1 MRTFNYSDI
10 LNLEKRDRVQLIT
23 HITGPRSAHLIGTY
37 NSDKTTN
44 LAIFNTISH
53 IGSNP
58 PYLGFIMRPTTVERH
73 TYNNIKSN
81 GYFTVNQVHSEFY
94 KKAHQTS
101 AKYAE
106 GVSEFKATGLTSEI
120 LESFEAPFVKESQIK
135 IGLSF
140 QEEQS
145 IKCNNT
151 ILIIGRIEK
160 IFLPESA
167 LSNQLILNHQNMDTI
182 CASGFDTYYTVQ
194 KMDQLDYARPKSI

>member
-1 MRTFNYSDI
+1 MRTFNHSDI
-10 LNLEKRDRVQLIT
+10 INLEKRERVNLIT
-23 HITGPRSAHLIGTY
+23 HLIGPRSAHLIGTF
-37 NSDKTTN
+37 NKDKSSN
-44 LAIFNTISH
+44 LAIFNTVTH

-58 PYLGFIMRPTTVERH
+58 PFLGFIMRPTTVERH
-73 TYNNIKSN
+73 TYNNIKST
-81 GYFTVNQVHSEFY
+81 GYFTVNQVQSKFY

-120 LESFEAPFVKESQIK
+120 LESFDAPFVKESQIK

-151 ILIIGRIEK
+151 ILIIGKIEQ
-160 IFLPESA
+160 IILPETA
-167 LSNQLILNHQNMDTI
+167 LSNQLILNHQETETI
-182 CASGFDTYYTVQ
+182 CASGFDTYYTVE
-194 KMDQLDYARPKSI
+194 KIDQLDYARP